1 MLLCYVFQLDNTDI
15 HLLYKSLV
23 VLPQD
28 KYDDIPPVEET
39 SKAKS
44 AEPDSLSRKLVGE
57 EIETPKRISIIEET
71 NTQETTPISIA
82 QEPNG
87 TYKIESRPFVLF
99 TSEVNKNK
107 YLAEGSNFTKAIG
120 ALKIAQLA
128 KYITSDHA
136 LLENLSSYE
145 CIWCM
150 GIDLNTEKQIL
161 ALKHKNILISP
172 DKENLA
178 TVEEKKQMFSALKEF
193 AILNMGL
200 FTKI

>member
-44 AEPDSLSRKLVGE
+44 AEPDSLSQKLVGK
-57 EIETPKRISIIEET
+57 EIETPKSISKIEET

-87 TYKIESRPFVLF
+87 TYKVESQPFVLF

-107 YLAEGSNFTKAIG
+107 YLAEGSNFTKAIS
-120 ALKIAQLA
+120 ALKITQLA

-136 LLENLSSYE
+136 VLETLVSYE

-172 DKENLA
+172 DIENLA
-178 TVEEKKQMFSALKEF
+178 TVEEKKRMFSALKEF
-193 AILNMGL
+193 ANLNMGL

>member
-1 MLLCYVFQLDNTDI
+1 MLLCYVFQLNDIDI

-39 SKAKS
+39 SKVKS
-44 AEPDSLSRKLVGE
+44 AEPDSLSQKLAGK
-57 EIETPKRISIIEET
+57 EIETQKSISKIEET
-71 NTQETTPISIA
+71 NTQENTLISLA
-82 QEPNG
+82 QESNG
-87 TYKIESRPFVLF
+87 RYKVESQPFVLF
-99 TSEVNKNK
+99 TSEINKNK
-107 YLAEGSNFTKAIG
+107 FLAEGSNFTKAIG

-128 KYITSDHA
+128 KHITSDHTV
-136 LLENLSSYE
+136 LETLVSYE

-172 DKENLA
+172 DIENLA

-193 AILNMGL
+193 ANLNMDL

>member
-1 MLLCYVFQLDNTDI
+1 VFQLDDTDI

-28 KYDDIPPVEET
+28 KHDETPTVEET

-44 AEPDSLSRKLVGE
+44 AESDSLSQKLVGK
-57 EIETPKRISIIEET
+57 EIETPVSTSQVEET
-71 NTQETTPISIA
+71 NTPISIA

-87 TYKIESRPFVLF
+87 TYKVESQPFVLF

-136 LLENLSSYE
+136 VLDTLVSYE

-172 DKENLA
+172 DIENLA
-178 TVEEKKQMFSALKEF
+178 TVEEKKRMFSALKEF